1 MLSRTVMATV
11 LLFMALAASAAAVT
25 MLPVPDSSIYIVLGA
40 GIAALVLL
48 RRRTF
53 S

>member
-1 MLSRTVMATV
+1 MATI
-11 LLFMALAASAAAVT
+11 LLFMTLAASAAAVT
-25 MLPVPDSSIYIVLGA
+25 MFPVPDSSIYVVLGA

>member
-1 MLSRTVMATV
+1 MLSRAVLATI

-25 MLPVPDSSIYIVLGA
+25 MLPVPDSSIYIVLA
-40 GIAALVLL
+40 VGIAALVLL